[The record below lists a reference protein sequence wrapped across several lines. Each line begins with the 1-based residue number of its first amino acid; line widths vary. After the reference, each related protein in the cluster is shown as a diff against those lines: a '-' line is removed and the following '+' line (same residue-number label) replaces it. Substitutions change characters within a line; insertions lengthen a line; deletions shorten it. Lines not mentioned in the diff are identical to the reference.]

1 MVRTLALA
9 VLLVVGSPAL
19 GQSVRD
25 LVELT
30 DLSAISISPDGRLA
44 AFRTERASIERNDY
58 SLEWKLVPLDG
69 SAPARAIAG
78 AGGPIWA
85 DAGVIVAEPPV
96 WSPDSRTIYYRALV
110 DEEVQV
116 WRASVDGHVQRLTS
130 DPADVERFAL
140 SVDGKSLTY
149 TAGAAREAIRRA
161 EEDEY
166 DEGIRIDA
174 TIDPA
179 QNLYRSARIN
189 GRLASQRLTGRW
201 FARAGLLWAAPKR
214 TMVLDL
220 DTLAVRDETP
230 VQQGRGSI
238 AGRPDDAITA
248 TAVARDGRAVHVLMD
263 GKGTQTLVLA
273 SDAACEKAQA
283 CRVAASAGETIAAI
297 AWRPASDEVIFAVS
311 DRHLA
316 YALKAWNTRTG
327 DVREIA
333 REDGLISGGRDPGSH
348 CAIGD
353 ASAVCVL
360 ASPAQPPRLVRID
373 LDSGARLT
381 LADPNRGLN
390 RERLQ
395 VEPLAWHDET
405 GRAFSGW
412 LIYAPADPKAAPR
425 PLFITYYLCE
435 GFLRGGVGDEWPLA
449 PLAESGIV
457 SLCINRASLAP
468 GQSNDAVAH
477 YDAALSGVRG
487 AISLLAGRGLI
498 DPARVGM
505 GGLSFGGEA
514 TAWVA
519 REPGLLAAISISST
533 LMEPAYYWM
542 NGVAGRDN
550 HAVLKQV
557 WGLGA
562 PAKTPKRWQ
571 LIAPALNAERYD
583 MPILFQMPEQE
594 FRLNMQFFS
603 ELSEAG
609 APVEMYAFPNEPHIK
624 TQPRHK
630 LAVYQRNLDWFR
642 FWLLGEVDADPA
654 KAEQYR
660 RWQAFAR
667 QPPAAHDKAG
677 AAPAAPAPS
686 HD

>member
-1 MVRTLALA
+1 MKALVLA

-19 GQSVRD
+19 GQSVRE

-30 DLSAISISPDGRLA
+30 DLSAISISPDGRFA

-58 SLEWKLVPLDG
+58 ALEWRLVPLDG

-78 AGGPIWA
+78 AGAPIWT

-96 WSPDSRTIYYRALV
+96 WSPDSRAIYYRALV
-110 DEEVQV
+110 DSEVQV
-116 WRASVDGHVQRLTS
+116 WRASIDGHAQRLTS
-130 DPADVERFAL
+130 DPADVEGFAL
-140 SVDGKSLTY
+140 AADGKSLSY
-149 TAGAAREAIRRA
+149 TAGATREAIRRA

-166 DEGIRIDA
+166 DNGIRIDA

-220 DTLAVRDETP
+220 ETLAVAERVAAQQDRPGATP
-230 VQQGRGSI
+230 LRN
-238 AGRPDDAITA
+238 DAIIA
-248 TAVARDGRAVHVLMD
+248 TAIAEDGRAVHVLAD
-263 GKGTQTLVLA
+263 RNGTQTLVLA
-273 SDAACEKAQA
+273 RSAACDKAEA
-283 CRVAASAGETIAAI
+283 CRIAIAAGETTAAV
-297 AWRPASDEVIFAVS
+297 AWRPASDEVVFAVS
-311 DRHLA
+311 DWRLA

-327 DVREIA
+327 DVRAIA
-333 REDGLISGGRDPGSH
+333 REDGMIGGGRDPDSH
-348 CAIGD
+348 CAIGE
-353 ASAVCVL
+353 AFAVCVV
-360 ASPAQPPRLVRID
+360 ASPAEPPHLVRID
-373 LDSGARLT
+373 LESGARLT
-381 LADPNRGLN
+381 LADPNLGLN
-390 RERLQ
+390 RKRVQ
-395 VEPLAWHDET
+395 VEPLAWHDEA

-412 LIYAPADPKAAPR
+412 LIYTPADRKAAAR

-468 GQSNDAVAH
+468 GQSDDAVAH
-477 YDAALSGVRG
+477 YDAALSGVRS

-498 DPARVGM
+498 DPGRVGM
-505 GGLSFGGEA
+505 GGLSFGSEV

-519 REPGLLAAISISST
+519 RQPGLLAAISISST

-557 WGLGA
+557 WDLGA
-562 PAKTPKRWQ
+562 PAETPERWQ
-571 LIAPALNAERYD
+571 TISPALNFERYD

-603 ELSEAG
+603 ELSATG

-630 LAVYQRNLDWFR
+630 LAIYQRNLDWFR
-642 FWLLGEVDADPA
+642 FWLLGKVDPDPA

-667 QPPAAHDKAG
+667 QPPAARDKAG
-677 AAPAAPAPS
+677 AASAAPAPS
-686 HD
+686 QD